1 MTATTH
7 SIAQAE
13 APTRIATGLAALVLG
28 AFFVFGI
35 GFAHSAAVHDTAH
48 DVRHSY
54 GFPCH

>member
-1 MTATTH
+1 MTATTY
-7 SIAQAE
+7 SIVHAGAS
-13 APTRIATGLAALVLG
+13 TRIATGLAALVLG
-28 AFFVFGI
+28 VFFVFGI